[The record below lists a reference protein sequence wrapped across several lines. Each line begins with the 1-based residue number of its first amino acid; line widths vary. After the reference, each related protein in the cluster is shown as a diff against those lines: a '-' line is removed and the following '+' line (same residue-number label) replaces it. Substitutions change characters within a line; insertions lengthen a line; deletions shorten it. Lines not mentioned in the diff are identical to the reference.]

1 MLLHKYSQ
9 SVIIYNNLIG
19 DIQADQPI
27 NEIFFWCF
35 DLADFLKAYRK
46 PCLNWFKA
54 GGCFCQSKCLAW
66 DFSVYLYEFIAIVKS
81 YV

>member
-19 DIQADQPI
+19 DIHADQPI
-27 NEIFFWCF
+27 NEKIFWCF
-35 DLADFLKAYRK
+35 DLAYRK

-66 DFSVYLYEFIAIVKS
+66 DFSVYLCEFIAIVKS